1 MKRTIPLSYSA
12 ALCALAGTLLACSP
26 EPRYPLVLRGGHVMD
41 PASGFDTIADVAV
54 QDGRIVAISK
64 APLNG
69 DSIVDV
75 AGLVVAPGF
84 IDLHV
89 HGMTPADMWLKLQ
102 DGMTTQLELEIG
114 VYPVASWYASLEG
127 VAPANYGA
135 TVAHLTARF
144 AEFNGVEIGHQSVNR
159 AAVLA
164 MGPNP
169 AGANQAATPAQVQS
183 LAARLQQGLDEGAL
197 GVGFGI
203 NYSPAATREEITE
216 MFRTAAANGATAYVH
231 TRAFGLGPIREA
243 VEIASA
249 TKASLHIVHI
259 GSSGGSQVREALA
272 FIDSARAAGQDVT
285 TEVYPYTAASTG
297 IESALFNPGWQ
308 QNLGISYGEL
318 AWPSTGERLTAAT
331 FAKYRAQG
339 GAVIIYLMKD
349 ADVEYALAQ
358 DSVMIASDGMPFVD
372 GAGHPRG
379 AGTAA
384 RVLGHYTRERQLMP
398 LMTALAKMTIL
409 PARRLETY
417 LPAMQKKGRIEVGAD
432 ADITIFDPA
441 TVIDNATY
449 EQPMRPSSGI
459 PHVMVNGVFVVRDG
473 KRVEGALPGRAVR
486 RLTKTDA
493 GERP

>member
-1 MKRTIPLSYSA
+1 MRFPLPVI
-12 ALCALAGTLLACSP
+12 LLALASALVACTP
-26 EPRYPLVLRGGHVMD
+26 EPRYPLVLRGGRVMN
-41 PASGFDTIADVAV
+41 PATGFDSIADVAV
-54 QDGRIVAISK
+54 QDGRIVAISTT
-64 APLNG
+64 PLQG
-69 DSIVDV
+69 DSIIDV

-102 DGMTTQLELEIG
+102 DGMTTQLEMEIG

-135 TVAHLTARF
+135 TVSHLTARF
-144 AEFNGVEIGHQSVNR
+144 AEFNGIEVGHQPTNPGP
-159 AAVLA
+159 VLA
-164 MGPNP
+164 LGPNP
-169 AGANQAATPAQVQS
+169 SGANQAATPAQMQS
-183 LAARLQQGLDEGAL
+183 LAARLKQGLDEGAL
-197 GVGFGI
+197 GIGFGI
-203 NYSPAATREEITE
+203 NYAPAATRDEITE
-216 MFRTAAANGATAYVH
+216 MFRVAATNGATAFVH
-231 TRAFGLGPIREA
+231 TRGFGLGPIREA
-243 VEIASA
+243 VEIAAA

-259 GSSGGSQVREALA
+259 GSSGGSQVREAIAL
-272 FIDSARAAGQDVT
+272 IDSAHSAGLDVT
-285 TEVYPYTAASTG
+285 TEVYPYTAASTRL
-297 IESALFNPGWQ
+297 ESALFNPGWQ

-358 DSVMIASDGMPFVD
+358 ESVMIASDGMPFVD

-398 LMTALAKMTIL
+398 LMTALSKMTIL
-409 PARRLETY
+409 PARRMETY
-417 LPAMQKKGRIEVGAD
+417 LPEMQKKGRLEVGAD

-449 EQPMRPSSGI
+449 EQPMRASSGI

-473 KRVEGALPGRAVR
+473 KPVEGARPGRALR
-486 RLTKTDA
+486 RLPA
-493 GERP
+493 Q